1 MLDQLGGTSGKLQE
15 AENIVL
21 KTLQENIEGLD
32 GADLMQRCQDIP
44 NELYIKALNSLIE
57 KSRLNMFNRGDGG
70 AYFKYVSEDQAA
82 KYKYLTSEELRI
94 IQFIED
100 AGSQGIQLK
109 LLLASTGLQKK
120 KIDDILKK
128 LSKSG
133 AIKSMKSASKGNS
146 TVWLLADVEP
156 GHEVTGG
163 LAGTDH
169 FDLTRIETVC
179 ERVEARARQ
188 QGRISHRELLI
199 HIKQLGE
206 LNTDQLRDEDI
217 NQIIQSMVFDQRLEQ
232 VPDQGQQKVYKAAN
246 WGYAGLSTQIVY
258 EESDV

>member
-109 LLLASTGLQKK
+109 LLLASTGL
-120 KIDDILKK
+120 
-128 LSKSG
+128 
-133 AIKSMKSASKGNS
+133 
-146 TVWLLADVEP
+146 
-156 GHEVTGG
+156 
-163 LAGTDH
+163 
-169 FDLTRIETVC
+169 
-179 ERVEARARQ
+179 
-188 QGRISHRELLI
+188 
-199 HIKQLGE
+199 
-206 LNTDQLRDEDI
+206 
-217 NQIIQSMVFDQRLEQ
+217 
-232 VPDQGQQKVYKAAN
+232 
-246 WGYAGLSTQIVY
+246 
-258 EESDV
+258 